1 MSLVSVQGLSV
12 VYEPNGAEPVPAVKA
27 VSFDLE
33 QGDFVGLVGESGS
46 GKSTL
51 GFALTG
57 LSKPPARVSE
67 GRIIFD
73 GVDIAGLTP
82 SQLRVQRHGGFAMVL
97 QSGMNALNPVRS
109 IRNHFFDIFAAH
121 GHVEARDREARAA
134 ELVGKV
140 ELPASVLDRFS
151 GELSGGMR
159 QRVSIAL
166 ALSLEPRLMVFD
178 EPTTALD
185 VLVQHAVMDT
195 IRELQKSER
204 FTAVLISHD
213 LGMVLEVTDR
223 VMVMHDGLIV
233 EDAAAAEILAA
244 PQHAYTRMLLS
255 HYGDPRAAVVEVP
268 GLASRGTDRATDVA
282 RAVAGGAPAVEPA
295 PTKVVEPRLV
305 ETQGAPPGETGRVTP
320 LPVTVRRREGRAA
333 REAIVVSG
341 VSKVYPR
348 PSRRDQPVTAVNNV
362 SFTLEPGASMALVGA
377 SGSGKSTI
385 AKLIT
390 GVEHPTRG
398 TITFGDLRIDTIKR
412 RQLKRLHTEV
422 QMVFQDPYAALNPL
436 HTVEYALTRP
446 VLNYSSLRG
455 RDARRRVLELL
466 ETVGLTPV
474 EQFAT
479 RLPHQLSGGQRQRV
493 VIARALASDP
503 QVIVADEP
511 VSMLDVSLRAG
522 VLALLDSLRETWG
535 VSMLYITHDLFSA
548 RLVTDQIMV
557 LNKGSVVEEG
567 RTATVLQNPQDD
579 YTIRLL
585 DAIPAPRNGAKGASP
600 SQESSQTVL
609 RSPAPATSP
618 APFPVTADAPVPAD
632 APAPTSSRSTS

>member
-1 MSLVSVQGLSV
+1 MSLVSVQGLFV
-12 VYEPNGAEPVPAVKA
+12 VYEPQGALPVPAVRN

-57 LSKPPARVSE
+57 LSKPPARVSA
-67 GRIIFD
+67 GSILFD
-73 GVDIAGLTP
+73 GVDIAGMTP
-82 SQLRVQRHGGFAMVL
+82 AQLRVQRHGGFAMVL

-109 IRNHFFDIFAAH
+109 IRDHFFDIFTAH
-121 GHVEARDREARAA
+121 GHVSKRDREARAI

-195 IRELQKSER
+195 IRELQKSEK

-213 LGMVLEVTDR
+213 LGMVLEVTER
-223 VMVMHDGLIV
+223 VMVMHDGLVV
-233 EDAAAAEILAA
+233 EDALAAEILAA
-244 PQHAYTRMLLS
+244 PQHPYTRMLLS

-268 GLASRGTDRATDVA
+268 GLAARGGDRATDVA
-282 RAVAGGAPAVEPA
+282 VAAAGNAPVTVTGDTLDTLEPVAAPA
-295 PTKVVEPRLV
+295 
-305 ETQGAPPGETGRVTP
+305 APPAS
-320 LPVTVRRREGRAA
+320 TVRRREGRAA
-333 REAIVVSG
+333 REAIVVTN
-341 VSKVYPR
+341 VSKIYQR
-348 PSRRDQPVTAVNNV
+348 PSRGEEPVCAVNNV

-390 GVEHPTRG
+390 GVERPTSG
-398 TITFGDLRIDTIKR
+398 SITFGDLQIDTIKR

-436 HTVEYALTRP
+436 HTVEYILTRP
-446 VLNYSSLRG
+446 ILNFSRLRG
-455 RDARRRVLELL
+455 RDARARVLELL

-474 EQFAT
+474 EQFAA

-503 QVIVADEP
+503 QVIIADEP

-535 VSMLYITHDLFSA
+535 VSMLYITHDLLSA

-557 LNKGSVVEEG
+557 LNSGAVVEEG
-567 RTATVLQNPQDD
+567 RTADVLQNPQDE

-585 DAIPAPRNGAKGASP
+585 EAIPHP
-600 SQESSQTVL
+600 TVGGL
-609 RSPAPATSP
+609 VQS
-618 APFPVTADAPVPAD
+618 
-632 APAPTSSRSTS
+632 

>member
-27 VSFDLE
+27 VSFDLD

-57 LSKPPARVSE
+57 LSRPPARVCAGS
-67 GRIIFD
+67 IIFD

-121 GHVEARDREARAA
+121 GHVAGRDREARAA

-195 IRELQKSER
+195 IRELQKAER

-213 LGMVLEVTDR
+213 LGMVLEVTER

-233 EDAAAAEILAA
+233 EDATAAEILAA
-244 PQHAYTRMLLS
+244 PRHPYTRMLLS

-268 GLASRGTDRATDVA
+268 GLASRGTERATNVA
-282 RAVAGGAPAVEPA
+282 QAVAGGAP
-295 PTKVVEPRLV
+295 VVEPVVEPVEPVVEPV
-305 ETQGAPPGETGRVTP
+305 ETTP
-320 LPVTVRRREGRAA
+320 TVRRREGRAA

-348 PSRRDQPVTAVNNV
+348 HSRRDQPVTAVNDV

-390 GVEHPTRG
+390 GVEHPTSG
-398 TITFGDLRIDTIKR
+398 TITFGDLRIDTIRR

-474 EQFAT
+474 EQFAA

-535 VSMLYITHDLFSA
+535 VSMLYITHDLLSA

-557 LNKGSVVEEG
+557 LNQGSVVEEG

-585 DAIPAPRNGAKGASP
+585 DAIPAPRSSAPRNP
-600 SQESSQTVL
+600 S
-609 RSPAPATSP
+609 
-618 APFPVTADAPVPAD
+618 
-632 APAPTSSRSTS
+632 